1 MVQTM
6 DGGIS
11 HTWGLCTSLLCR
23 LLALGGPWGGSLFS
37 HLWDGASNLRGCQE
51 HRQRDSGKAHTM
63 LSLAVVPTPPGPSLC
78 TSAGAETGLRA
89 ETSTANSRLA
99 SSACAEGSAS
109 KIKRVFS
116 KAAELAARRLGQR
129 LQKGCVGQT
138 FTQGQRVSEE
148 QG

>member
-23 LLALGGPWGGSLFS
+23 LLALGGPWGRSLFS

-63 LSLAVVPTPPGPSLC
+63 LSLAVVPTPPGPSLWQMVAA
-78 TSAGAETGLRA
+78 S
-89 ETSTANSRLA
+89 LA
-99 SSACAEGSAS
+99 SLPTLIGLEREAQG
-109 KIKRVFS
+109 
-116 KAAELAARRLGQR
+116 AAGLFV
-129 LQKGCVGQT
+129 CT
-138 FTQGQRVSEE
+138 
-148 QG
+148 